1 MKMLDLKWSTTIH
14 LVMNLAGFFRGQTR
28 GITLSILIQYV
39 LEWYSFEGIDL
50 EMFKLF
56 LLLYAD
62 DIVIVPET
70 EEAWNMAYFCLK
82 IIVSGGN
89 LL

>member
-1 MKMLDLKWSTTIH
+1 
-14 LVMNLAGFFRGQTR
+14 
-28 GITLSILIQYV
+28 
-39 LEWYSFEGIDL
+39 
-50 EMFKLF
+50 MFKLF

-70 EEAWNMAYFCLK
+70 EEAWNIAYFCLK